1 MRLTTIPD
9 DALWPGSER
18 HVLMPP
24 GGTLD
29 SEVAPAE
36 MLVDEVTVDGVSA
49 PRFLARFVLE
59 DGDLEKLREGGT
71 VWLSL
76 YGMVVPFD
84 INVLDKDGQQ

>member
-1 MRLTTIPD
+1 MRLTAIPD
-9 DALWPGSER
+9 EDIFPGSER

-59 DGDLEKLREGGT
+59 PGDLEKLRDGGT

-84 INVLDKDGQQ
+84 VNVVGRDGQ